1 MVRHSPGHA
10 WGVPDVND
18 NNGNGFALWR
28 DAIHWASRNAFLSDR
43 RYRVERDP
51 VSGLWTLTQT
61 TIRLTKR

>member
-1 MVRHSPGHA
+1 M
-10 WGVPDVND
+10 ND